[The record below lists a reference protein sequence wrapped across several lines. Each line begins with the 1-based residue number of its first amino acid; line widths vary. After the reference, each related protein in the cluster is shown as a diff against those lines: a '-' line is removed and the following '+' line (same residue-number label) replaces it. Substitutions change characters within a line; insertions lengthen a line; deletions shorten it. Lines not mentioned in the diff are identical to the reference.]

1 MRSTTLSKTTAL
13 SAALLLALTACG
25 DDDNDETDG
34 GGEDQAAENG
44 DSGDAEAI
52 FDFTAGFHEP
62 VWGPEDEILVEI
74 PSDLLQADD
83 DYREDR
89 VLDAVIVR
97 AAEHPDAQCAVEV
110 EYLYADS
117 VEDEL
122 ASGDWE
128 EAISWDEETLVA
140 DDYADAPAEY
150 RHAVVLGLTTVSPSD
165 DYDGDQLADDL
176 QTAVLPV
183 DCAASSGDS
192 SSVVEIQFN
201 SLEWHEE
208 VVAVPEEGDAPD
220 GEEASVDEDY
230 DPYTEPGGYTPP
242 QATASTFAEVDITVD
257 LEDQLHVVRNH
268 IDGWQLDANENWIT
282 D

>member
-1 MRSTTLSKTTAL
+1 MHTTTLTKPTAL
-13 SAALLLALTACG
+13 SAVLLLTLTACG
-25 DDDNDETDG
+25 DSDDEADG

-44 DSGDAEAI
+44 DSGDAEET
-52 FDFTAGFHEP
+52 FDFTSGFYEP
-62 VWGPEDEILVEI
+62 VTGPYDEVLIEI

-83 DYREDR
+83 AYREDR

-97 AAEHPDAQCAVEV
+97 AAEHPDAQCAVEI
-110 EYLYADS
+110 EYLYADG

-122 ASGDWE
+122 ESGDWE
-128 EAISWDEETLVA
+128 EAISWDEITLIA
-140 DDYADAPAEY
+140 DDYADTPVEY
-150 RHAVVLGLTTVSPSD
+150 RHASALGLTTVSPSD
-165 DYDGDQLADDL
+165 DYDGDQLSDDL

-201 SLEWHEE
+201 RIEWHEE
-208 VVAVPEEGDAPD
+208 VVAVQEEGDAPD

-230 DPYTEPGGYTPP
+230 DPYTDGGYTPP
-242 QATASTFAEVDITVD
+242 RAMLGNFAEADINVDS
-257 LEDQLHVVRNH
+257 EGQLHIVRSH
-268 IDGWQLDANENWIT
+268 INGWQLDANDNWIT